1 MKELDV
7 RYLERLSQLYPSS
20 AKAST
25 EIINLQAM
33 RISTGNMRHFPMC
46 LRTVRVQC
54 AAKSMMS
61 SGIL

>member
-1 MKELDV
+1 MAMKELDV
-7 RYLERLSQLYPSS
+7 RYLERLSQLY
-20 AKAST
+20 
-25 EIINLQAM
+25 